1 MHITSIKTTL
11 VSAAMT
17 LSLAVPGAAMAYGK
31 NDAIKDCKQR
41 LRDEYKLTD
50 FRHESAQKLSG
61 SGHKYKVTGNTKVKD
76 KKYDFSCEIK
86 DRHVASINYD
96 GPKPKGMTGAQK
108 LAVGAAAAI
117 AAGVIASKV
126 NEQDET
132 TSSEGG
138 LPTVDTAAAR
148 RILSPDE
155 TLQTLN
161 FPATGTK
168 TVSGR
173 IQGYKTT
180 AYALPVS
187 KGQRLEV
194 QMDTKSSSAYF
205 NIVDAT
211 DTSGAALFAGERE
224 GTNTALIRVAEDGT
238 YVIRPYLV
246 RAVARRGSSASY
258 TFKIERQ

>member
-1 MHITSIKTTL
+1 MHITDIKTTL
-11 VSAAMT
+11 VSAAIT
-17 LSLAVPGAAMAYGK
+17 LSLAVPSAAMAYGK
-31 NDAIKDCKQR
+31 NDAIRDCKQR

-50 FRHESAQKLSG
+50 FRHESAQELPG
-61 SGHKYKVTGNTKVKD
+61 QGHKYKVTGNTKVD
-76 KKYDFSCEIK
+76 GDKYDFSCEIK
-86 DRHVASINYD
+86 DRHVTSINYD

-117 AAGVIASKV
+117 AAGVIASKM
-126 NEQDET
+126 NEGDTE
-132 TSSEGG
+132 TSSTG
-138 LPTVDTAAAR
+138 LPSVDTAAAQ

-155 TLQTLN
+155 TLQTLD
-161 FPATGTK
+161 FPASGTK

-173 IQGYKTT
+173 IQGYKTV

-194 QMDTKSSSAYF
+194 QMDTPSSSAYF
-205 NIVDAT
+205 NIYDAK

-224 GTNTALIRVAEDGT
+224 GTNTALIRVAEDAT

-246 RAVARRGSSASY
+246 RAVARRGSSANY